1 MISGSRLLRSSIAVS
16 FLVSTMVFFAV
27 LGLRKVGT
35 LEYLE
40 LATYDWYLRSQ
51 PKISVSNSR
60 IILLAIS
67 ENDISNLGHWPLSD
81 ANLAQLLANLVRHQ
95 PRAIGL
101 DIYRDVSVPPGKNE
115 LDAILT
121 GNANIITVMT
131 FGETGVPPPPALLNT
146 NQVGFNDTLVD
157 PGGVVRRGLLFMDD
171 GENVVYSFALRLAL
185 LYLQADGIV
194 PQPDPSNPEH
204 IRLGRTTIRPF
215 QPNDGGYVDADARG
229 YQFLLDFR
237 DARGSFPLFSLS
249 DLLSGQIDPET
260 FKDKIIIIGITAK
273 SLKDFFYTPFSRGLQ
288 ADQQVSGIELHAR
301 IVSQLLRYGLEGDST
316 IESPGKGKEAFWIF
330 LWGILGGIIGRRAYG
345 PWQFSLLGIGG
356 VLILGLVAYLA
367 LLAGWWIPV
376 VPPAMTWLLSA
387 AVVTAYMTNQ
397 EKRQRAV
404 LMKLFSSHVSPEIA
418 EIIWQQ
424 RDQILE
430 HGRPKPQKLIA
441 TVLFTDL
448 QGYTSVSEKMDPQAL
463 IDWLNTYMESMA
475 KVVMAHRGVVDDY
488 AGDGVKANFGVPVP
502 RINDKEIRQ
511 DAVNA
516 VTCALAME
524 AELKRLN
531 DLLRRQRLPT
541 VGLRIGIFTGPVVA
555 GSVGSRERLKY
566 TTVGDTVNIASR
578 LENLGKDLIDLKG
591 ADNPCSIII
600 GETTLYYLDD
610 QFRTQKVGEV
620 SLKGKDERVAAYYVV
635 RS

>member
-131 FGETGVPPPPALLNT
+131 FGETGVPPPPVLLNT

-260 FKDKIIIIGITAK
+260 FKDK
-273 SLKDFFYTPFSRGLQ
+273 
-288 ADQQVSGIELHAR
+288 
-301 IVSQLLRYGLEGDST
+301 
-316 IESPGKGKEAFWIF
+316 
-330 LWGILGGIIGRRAYG
+330 
-345 PWQFSLLGIGG
+345 
-356 VLILGLVAYLA
+356 LVA
-367 LLAGWWIPV
+367 
-376 VPPAMTWLLSA
+376 
-387 AVVTAYMTNQ
+387 
-397 EKRQRAV
+397 
-404 LMKLFSSHVSPEIA
+404 SP
-418 EIIWQQ
+418 
-424 RDQILE
+424 
-430 HGRPKPQKLIA
+430 
-441 TVLFTDL
+441 
-448 QGYTSVSEKMDPQAL
+448 
-463 IDWLNTYMESMA
+463 
-475 KVVMAHRGVVDDY
+475 Y
-488 AGDGVKANFGVPVP
+488 AGGCRG
-502 RINDKEIRQ
+502 
-511 DAVNA
+511 
-516 VTCALAME
+516 
-524 AELKRLN
+524 
-531 DLLRRQRLPT
+531 
-541 VGLRIGIFTGPVVA
+541 
-555 GSVGSRERLKY
+555 
-566 TTVGDTVNIASR
+566 
-578 LENLGKDLIDLKG
+578 
-591 ADNPCSIII
+591 
-600 GETTLYYLDD
+600 
-610 QFRTQKVGEV
+610 
-620 SLKGKDERVAAYYVV
+620 
-635 RS
+635 